1 MKKGTHTVLILFL
14 FAAGCAAWAWGG
26 AASRPKLTQKSS
38 DGVLSP
44 TAAAR
49 FLEGEL
55 LMLEGR
61 AEEAVK
67 AYSLALAMDAKNS
80 FLRVSLA
87 QALWR
92 AGQEDK
98 AAKLLDKVLEKDPAD
113 EFALNVY
120 GLIFAG
126 RKDVP
131 KAEAFFRKAAEAAP
145 GSPEAWLNLIALYKG
160 SGDAQA
166 AFDAAEALIAA
177 APGFPEGYAESA
189 QLAFELGLVEKSQE
203 RSLEFIEHAGAGE
216 DEAHARVLLEQG
228 KKMLEAGEASHA
240 LVLLKA
246 YRDLFPDD
254 ASAIEAVVSAL
265 MAVGRLD
272 EARAAA
278 RDVMDE
284 TQILKAQ
291 LLYETGAYGEALA
304 LVEDLPAGADAPDP
318 AVLLIKTV
326 GYAEGMDVEKA
337 RECLALIEPEL
348 AAWRTEALKK
358 FLVLLYTSGM
368 ETQARELLLG
378 DPAAGS
384 ALATFEVFR
393 AVALDIGSGRWKN
406 GAEALAKKLP
416 GNAALLVGH
425 WSALLG
431 GEAEEAAWFEDHLDA
446 VIQAE
451 TGELSTTARIVKAIL
466 LGEGLLQANPNQ
478 LLDLVVK
485 IKSADPACAM
495 IPALQARFYH
505 LVGNRDRASVWYE
518 KAGNR
523 NPADAQTLL
532 WHAELLLET
541 KEEARAAAMLEAA
554 LLLHPPLSTTK
565 RILALLK

>member
-1 MKKGTHTVLILFL
+1 MKVWVSILL
-14 FAAGCAAWAWGG
+14 LAVAGCAAWAGG
-26 AASRPKLTQKSS
+26 SASRPKLTQKSS
-38 DGVLSP
+38 DGVLGP

-49 FLEGEL
+49 FLEGEIL
-55 LMLEGR
+55 LQQGR
-61 AEEAVK
+61 AEEAVE

-87 QALWR
+87 QALWQ
-92 AGQEDK
+92 AKQEEK
-98 AAKLLDKVLEKDPAD
+98 AVKLLDKVLEKDPAD

-120 GLIFAG
+120 GLILAG

-131 KAEAFFRKAAEAAP
+131 MAEAFFRKAAEAAP

-160 SGDAQA
+160 SGDTQA

-177 APGFPEGYAESA
+177 APGFPDGYAESA
-189 QLAFELGLVEKSQE
+189 QLAFELGLIETSQE

-216 DEAHARVLLEQG
+216 DEAHAQTLLAQG
-228 KKMLEAGEASHA
+228 KKMLEAGEAPFA

-254 ASAIEAVVSAL
+254 ASAIEAVVTAL
-265 MAVGRLD
+265 VAVGRLD
-272 EARAAA
+272 EARTAA
-278 RDVMDE
+278 RDILDE

-291 LLYETGAYGEALA
+291 LLYETGAYAEALA
-304 LVEDLPAGADAPDP
+304 LVEDLPLDAGAPDP
-318 AVLLIKTV
+318 AVLLIRTV
-326 GYAEGMDVEKA
+326 GYAEAMEVEKA
-337 RECLALIEPEL
+337 QGSLALFAPAD
-348 AAWRTEALKK
+348 AAWRTEALAK

-368 ETQARELLLG
+368 ETQARELLLD

-393 AVALDIGSGRWKN
+393 AAAFDIASGRWKD
-406 GAEALAKKLP
+406 GAETLAKKIP
-416 GNAALLVGH
+416 GPAAQLVGR

-431 GEAEEAAWFEDHLDA
+431 GKADGAEWFEDNLDA

-451 TGELSTTARIVKAIL
+451 PGELATTARIVKALL

-485 IKSADPACAM
+485 IKGADPACTM

-505 LVGNRDRASVWYE
+505 LVGNKDRAAVWYE
-518 KAGNR
+518 KAGVAR
-523 NPADAQTLL
+523 PADAQTML

-565 RILALLK
+565 RILSLLK